1 MASLS
6 AKSGAHQNFYADYV
20 IQYSYASADPSRSSE
35 ELELLLRKLWEV
47 GLQSEVRPGEDSN
60 LLVFVRASR
69 KKSLQRAIYQSRIR
83 DWLHGVRSSEPE
95 DESSAEPQTESERL
109 RIINQMITL
118 PREDGGAGI
127 TPKHGHWKNV
137 TAVFPLHDQAKNK
150 EYLTDWSKKTF
161 LSEGDLDQIRDM
173 FGESVGF
180 YFAFLQSYFRFLLF
194 PAAFGFSCWLLF
206 GSFSTIYT
214 IVNCLW
220 GVVFIEYWKRQ
231 EEDLSCRWQT
241 KGVSV
246 VRPKR
251 KQFKP
256 EREVQDSIT
265 GEIRGVFPAT
275 TRLQRQLL
283 QIPFALV
290 STVALGAIIATCFA
304 IEIFISEIYNGPLKS
319 YLVFIPTILLS
330 ALIPTMS
337 GLLVSVAT
345 RLNDYENYETQTAY
359 DTALTQ
365 KIFVINFITSYLPIF
380 LTAFVYI
387 PFASLIVPYLD
398 VFHLTVRPFVSKE
411 DATTA
416 RATFSINPDRL
427 RKQVIYFTVTAQVVG
442 FAMETIVPFLKQ
454 KFARQYKEYK
464 KKQTGRIN
472 SGPESDDN
480 DAPKSLYDDHEDE
493 KKFLTRVRKEA
504 DLDDYNVTDDLRE
517 MCIQFG
523 YLALFSPVWPL
534 VPVSFLINNWVELR
548 SDFFKIIVECKRPSP
563 IRADTIG
570 PWLDTLGF
578 LSWVGSITS
587 AALVYMFNT
596 STDGPSGEPSAIK
609 GWALLLTIF
618 FSEHLYLIVRYV
630 VQAMMSKF
638 EPHNV
643 RRENSERYMVR
654 KRYLESTLGARSSD
668 DEEEIPAKDES
679 MELSDITRKTLED
692 DARAWSSHGK
702 DAEERFW
709 MRQKGWREA
718 SKVGTSII
726 KSLAADADKKK
737 HQ

>member
-1 MASLS
+1 MASPA
-6 AKSGAHQNFYADYV
+6 AKSGSHHSFHVDYV
-20 IQYSYASADPSRSSE
+20 IQYSYANRDPSKASQ

-47 GLQSEVRPGEDSN
+47 GLRTEVRPGEDSN
-60 LLVFVRASR
+60 LLIFVRAS
-69 KKSLQRAIYQSRIR
+69 KKKRLRRALYQSRIR

-109 RIINQMITL
+109 RIINHMITL
-118 PREDGGAGI
+118 PNDMGGAGI
-127 TPKHGHWKNV
+127 TPRHGHWKNV
-137 TAVFPLHDQAKNK
+137 LAIFPLHDEEKNK
-150 EYLTDWSKKTF
+150 EYLTDWSQKTF
-161 LSEGDLDQIRDM
+161 LSEGDLDHVRDK
-173 FGESVGF
+173 FGESIGF
-180 YFAFLQSYFRFLLF
+180 YFMFLQSYFRFLLF
-194 PAAFGFSCWLLF
+194 PAAFGFSCWLLL
-206 GSFSTIYT
+206 GSFSIIYT
-214 IVNCLW
+214 VVNCLW
-220 GVVFIEYWKRQ
+220 GVIFIEYWKRR

-246 VRPKR
+246 VRTTR
-251 KQFKP
+251 REFRP
-256 EREVQDSIT
+256 EREVQDQVT
-265 GEIRGVFPAT
+265 GETRGVFPAT

-283 QIPFALV
+283 QVPFALF
-290 STVALGAIIATCFA
+290 SAIALGAIIATCFA
-304 IEIFISEIYNGPLKS
+304 IEIFISEVYTGPLKT

-337 GLLVSVAT
+337 GVLVQVAT
-345 RLNDYENYETQTAY
+345 KLNDFENYETQAAY

-387 PFASLIVPYLD
+387 PFASLIVPHLD

-411 DATTA
+411 KATTT
-416 RATFSINPDRL
+416 RGHFTIDPDRL

-442 FAMETIVPFLKQ
+442 LGMETVVPYLKQ
-454 KFARQYKEYK
+454 RFARQYKEYK
-464 KKQTGRIN
+464 KKKTGRTDTGLERETKRPRKH
-472 SGPESDDN
+472 SYSD
-480 DAPKSLYDDHEDE
+480 HHDE
-493 KKFLTRVRKEA
+493 VEFLTRVRKEA
-504 DLDDYNVTDDLRE
+504 DRDDYDVTDDLRE

-548 SDFFKIIVECKRPSP
+548 SDFFKIIIDCKRPTP
-563 IRADTIG
+563 VRVDTIG

-596 STDGPSGEPSAIK
+596 STHGPRGEPSAIK

-618 FSEHLYLIVRYV
+618 FAEHLYLIVRFV
-630 VQAMMSKF
+630 VQTTMAKF

-643 RRENSERYMVR
+643 RREKTEQYMIR

-668 DEEEIPAKDES
+668 DEEDLTAEDES
-679 MELSDITRKTLED
+679 MELSDITRKSLEED
-692 DARAWSSHGK
+692 ERAWAKHNTNP
-702 DAEERFW
+702 EERFW

-718 SKVGTSII
+718 VTVGTSII
-726 KSLAADADKKK
+726 ESQAEESKKE
-737 HQ
+737 Q

>member
-1 MASLS
+1 MTSSPAP
-6 AKSGAHQNFYADYV
+6 SGSHHNFYADYV
-20 IQYSYASADPSRSSE
+20 IQYSYADADPSNASD

-47 GLQSEVRPGEDSN
+47 GLQAEVRPGEDSN

-69 KKSLQRAIYQSRIR
+69 NKSLQRAIYQSRIR

-109 RIINQMITL
+109 RIINHMITL
-118 PREDGGAGI
+118 PRDLGGAGI

-137 TAVFPLHDQAKNK
+137 IAVFPLHDEEKNK

-161 LSEGDLDQIRDM
+161 LSEEDLDQIRDK

-194 PAAFGFSCWLLF
+194 PAAFGFSSWLLL
-206 GSFSTIYT
+206 GSFSIIYT

-220 GVVFIEYWKRQ
+220 GIIFIEYWKRQ

-241 KGVSV
+241 KGVSI
-246 VRPKR
+246 VRIKR
-251 KQFKP
+251 REFKP
-256 EREVQDSIT
+256 EREVQDQIT
-265 GEIRGVFPAT
+265 GETRGVFPTT

-283 QIPFALV
+283 QVPFALV

-304 IEIFISEIYNGPLKS
+304 IEIFISEVYTGPLKS
-319 YLVFIPTILLS
+319 YLCFIPTILLS

-337 GLLVSVAT
+337 GVLVSVAT
-345 RLNDYENYETQTAY
+345 KLNDYENYETQTAY

-365 KIFVINFITSYLPIF
+365 KVFVINFITSYLPIF

-387 PFASLIVPYLD
+387 PFASLIVPHLD

-411 DATTA
+411 EATTHDN
-416 RATFSINPDRL
+416 FSIDPDRL

-442 FAMETIVPFLKQ
+442 FATETILPFVKQ
-454 KFARQYKEYK
+454 RFARQYKEYK
-464 KKQTGRIN
+464 KKKTGRTN
-472 SGPESDDN
+472 TGLEDDSHN
-480 DAPKSLYDDHEDE
+480 TPKSSYDDHEDE
-493 KKFLTRVRKEA
+493 VQFLTRVRKEA
-504 DLDDYNVTDDLRE
+504 DRDDYNVTDDLRE

-534 VPVSFLINNWVELR
+534 VPVSFLVNNWIELR
-548 SDFFKIIVECKRPSP
+548 SDFFKIIIECKRPSP

-596 STDGPSGEPSAIK
+596 STDGGPNGEPSAIK
-609 GWALLLTIF
+609 GWALLLAIF

-630 VQAMMSKF
+630 VHTTMSKF
-638 EPHNV
+638 MPHNV
-643 RRENSERYMVR
+643 RREKTEQYMIR

-668 DEEEIPAKDES
+668 EEEEVTEKDQS
-679 MELSDITRKTLED
+679 MEISDITRKTLED
-692 DARAWSSHGK
+692 DARAWTKH
-702 DAEERFW
+702 DTDPEERFW
-709 MRQKGWREA
+709 MRQKGWRESA
-718 SKVGTSII
+718 QVAHSII
-726 KSLAADADKKK
+726 KSQADEEGKKE
-737 HQ
+737 Q

>member
-1 MASLS
+1 MASPA
-6 AKSGAHQNFYADYV
+6 AKSGSHHSFHVDYV
-20 IQYSYASADPSRSSE
+20 IQYSYANRDPSKASQ

-47 GLQSEVRPGEDSN
+47 GLQTEVRPGEDSN
-60 LLVFVRASR
+60 LLVFVRAS
-69 KKSLQRAIYQSRIR
+69 KKKRLRRALYQSRIR

-109 RIINQMITL
+109 RIINHMITL
-118 PREDGGAGI
+118 PHDLGGAGI
-127 TPKHGHWKNV
+127 TPQHGHWKNV
-137 TAVFPLHDQAKNK
+137 LAIFPLHDEEKNK
-150 EYLTDWSKKTF
+150 EYLTDWSQKTF
-161 LSEGDLDQIRDM
+161 LSEGDLDHIRDK
-173 FGESVGF
+173 FGESIGF
-180 YFAFLQSYFRFLLF
+180 YFMFLQSYFRFLLF
-194 PAAFGFSCWLLF
+194 PAAFGFSCWLLL
-206 GSFSTIYT
+206 GSFSVIYT
-214 IVNCLW
+214 VVNCLW
-220 GVVFIEYWKRQ
+220 GVIFIEYWKRQ

-246 VRPKR
+246 VRTTR
-251 KQFKP
+251 REFRP
-256 EREVQDSIT
+256 EREVQDQVT
-265 GEIRGVFPAT
+265 GETHGVFPAT

-283 QIPFALV
+283 QVPFALF
-290 STVALGAIIATCFA
+290 SAVALGAIIATCFA
-304 IEIFISEIYNGPLKS
+304 IEIFISEVYTGPLKT

-337 GLLVSVAT
+337 GVLVQVAT
-345 RLNDYENYETQTAY
+345 KLNDFENYETQAAY

-387 PFASLIVPYLD
+387 PFASLIVPHLD

-411 DATTA
+411 KATTT
-416 RATFSINPDRL
+416 RGNFTIDPDRL

-442 FAMETIVPFLKQ
+442 LGMETVVPYLKQ
-454 KFARQYKEYK
+454 RFARQYKEYK
-464 KKQTGRIN
+464 KKKNGRTDTGLERETKRPRQH
-472 SGPESDDN
+472 SYSD
-480 DAPKSLYDDHEDE
+480 HRDE
-493 KKFLTRVRKEA
+493 VEFLTRVRKEA
-504 DLDDYNVTDDLRE
+504 DRDDYDVTDDLRE

-548 SDFFKIIVECKRPSP
+548 SDFFKIIIDCRRPTP
-563 IRADTIG
+563 VRVDTIG

-596 STDGPSGEPSAIK
+596 STHGPKGEPSAIK

-618 FSEHLYLIVRYV
+618 FAEHLYLIVRFV
-630 VQAMMSKF
+630 VQTTMAKF
-638 EPHNV
+638 VPHNV
-643 RRENSERYMVR
+643 RREKTEQYMIR

-668 DEEEIPAKDES
+668 DEEDLTAKDES
-679 MELSDITRKTLED
+679 MELSDITRKSLEE
-692 DARAWSSHGK
+692 DARAWAKHNTNP
-702 DAEERFW
+702 EERFW

-718 SKVGTSII
+718 VTVGTSII
-726 KSLAADADKKK
+726 ESQAEESKKE
-737 HQ
+737 Q

>member
-1 MASLS
+1 MASPA
-6 AKSGAHQNFYADYV
+6 AKSGSHHSFHVDYV
-20 IQYSYASADPSRSSE
+20 IQYSYANRDPSKASQ

-47 GLQSEVRPGEDSN
+47 GLRTEVRPGEDSN
-60 LLVFVRASR
+60 LLIFVRAS
-69 KKSLQRAIYQSRIR
+69 KKKRLRRALYQSRIR

-109 RIINQMITL
+109 RIINHMITL
-118 PREDGGAGI
+118 PNDMGGAGI
-127 TPKHGHWKNV
+127 TPRHGHWKNV
-137 TAVFPLHDQAKNK
+137 LAIFPLHDEEKNK
-150 EYLTDWSKKTF
+150 EYLTDWSQKTF
-161 LSEGDLDQIRDM
+161 LSEGDLDHVRDK
-173 FGESVGF
+173 FGESIGF
-180 YFAFLQSYFRFLLF
+180 YFMFLQSYFRFLLF
-194 PAAFGFSCWLLF
+194 PAAFGFSCWLLL
-206 GSFSTIYT
+206 GSFSIIYT
-214 IVNCLW
+214 VVNCLW
-220 GVVFIEYWKRQ
+220 GVIFIEYWKRR

-246 VRPKR
+246 VRTTR
-251 KQFKP
+251 REFRP
-256 EREVQDSIT
+256 EREVQDQVT
-265 GEIRGVFPAT
+265 GETRGVFPAT

-283 QIPFALV
+283 QVPFALF
-290 STVALGAIIATCFA
+290 SAIALGAIIATCFA
-304 IEIFISEIYNGPLKS
+304 IEIFISEVYTGPLKT

-337 GLLVSVAT
+337 GVLVQVAT
-345 RLNDYENYETQTAY
+345 KLNDFENYETQAAY

-387 PFASLIVPYLD
+387 PFASLIVPHLD

-411 DATTA
+411 KATTT
-416 RATFSINPDRL
+416 RGHFTIDPDRL

-442 FAMETIVPFLKQ
+442 LGMETVVPYLKQ
-454 KFARQYKEYK
+454 RFARQYKEYK
-464 KKQTGRIN
+464 KKKTGRTDT
-472 SGPESDDN
+472 GLESETKR
-480 DAPKSLYDDHEDE
+480 PRKHSYSDHHDE
-493 KKFLTRVRKEA
+493 VEFLTRVRKEA
-504 DLDDYNVTDDLRE
+504 DRDDYDVTDDLRE

-548 SDFFKIIVECKRPSP
+548 SDFFKIIIDCKRPTP
-563 IRADTIG
+563 VRVDTIG

-596 STDGPSGEPSAIK
+596 STHGPRGEPSAIK

-618 FSEHLYLIVRYV
+618 FAEHLYLIVRFV
-630 VQAMMSKF
+630 VQTTMAKF

-643 RRENSERYMVR
+643 RREKTEQYMIR

-668 DEEEIPAKDES
+668 DEEDLTAEDES
-679 MELSDITRKTLED
+679 MELSDITRKSLEED
-692 DARAWSSHGK
+692 ERAWAKHNTNP
-702 DAEERFW
+702 EERFW

-718 SKVGTSII
+718 VTVGTSII
-726 KSLAADADKKK
+726 ESQAEESKKE
-737 HQ
+737 Q

>member
-1 MASLS
+1 MASPA
-6 AKSGAHQNFYADYV
+6 AKSGSHHSFHVDYV
-20 IQYSYASADPSRSSE
+20 IQYSYANRDPSKASQ

-47 GLQSEVRPGEDSN
+47 GLQTEVRPGEDSN
-60 LLVFVRASR
+60 LLIFVRAS
-69 KKSLQRAIYQSRIR
+69 KKKRLRRALYQSRIR

-109 RIINQMITL
+109 RIINHMITL
-118 PREDGGAGI
+118 PNDMGGAGI
-127 TPKHGHWKNV
+127 TPRHGHWKNV
-137 TAVFPLHDQAKNK
+137 LAIFPLHDEEKNK
-150 EYLTDWSKKTF
+150 EYLTDWSQKTF
-161 LSEGDLDQIRDM
+161 LSEGDLDHVRDK
-173 FGESVGF
+173 FGESIGF
-180 YFAFLQSYFRFLLF
+180 YFMFLQSYFRFLLF
-194 PAAFGFSCWLLF
+194 PAAFGFSCWLLL
-206 GSFSTIYT
+206 GSFSIIYT
-214 IVNCLW
+214 VVNCLW
-220 GVVFIEYWKRQ
+220 GVIFIEYWKRR

-246 VRPKR
+246 VRTTR
-251 KQFKP
+251 REFRP
-256 EREVQDSIT
+256 EREVQDQVT
-265 GEIRGVFPAT
+265 GETRGVFPAT

-283 QIPFALV
+283 QVPFALF
-290 STVALGAIIATCFA
+290 SAIALGAIIATCFA
-304 IEIFISEIYNGPLKS
+304 IEIFISEVYTGPLKT

-337 GLLVSVAT
+337 GVLVQVAT
-345 RLNDYENYETQTAY
+345 KLNDFENYETQAAY

-387 PFASLIVPYLD
+387 PFASLIVPHLD

-411 DATTA
+411 KATTT
-416 RATFSINPDRL
+416 RGHFTIDPDRL

-442 FAMETIVPFLKQ
+442 LGMETVVPYLKQ
-454 KFARQYKEYK
+454 RFARQYKEYK
-464 KKQTGRIN
+464 KKKTGRTDTGLERETKRPRKH
-472 SGPESDDN
+472 SYSD
-480 DAPKSLYDDHEDE
+480 HHDE
-493 KKFLTRVRKEA
+493 VEFLTRVRKEA
-504 DLDDYNVTDDLRE
+504 DRDDYDVTDDLRE

-548 SDFFKIIVECKRPSP
+548 SDFFKIIIDCKRPTP
-563 IRADTIG
+563 VRVDTIG

-596 STDGPSGEPSAIK
+596 STHGPRGEPSAIK

-618 FSEHLYLIVRYV
+618 FAEHLYLIVRFV
-630 VQAMMSKF
+630 VQTTMAKF

-643 RRENSERYMVR
+643 RREKTEQYMIR

-668 DEEEIPAKDES
+668 DEEDLTAEDES
-679 MELSDITRKTLED
+679 MELSDITRKSLEED
-692 DARAWSSHGK
+692 ERAWAKHNTNP
-702 DAEERFW
+702 EERFW

-718 SKVGTSII
+718 VTVGTSII
-726 KSLAADADKKK
+726 ESQAEESKKE
-737 HQ
+737 Q

>member
-1 MASLS
+1 MASPA
-6 AKSGAHQNFYADYV
+6 AKSGSHHSFHVDYV
-20 IQYSYASADPSRSSE
+20 IQYSYANRDPSKASQ

-47 GLQSEVRPGEDSN
+47 GLQTEVRPGEDSN
-60 LLVFVRASR
+60 LLVFVRAS
-69 KKSLQRAIYQSRIR
+69 KKKRLRRALYQSRIR

-109 RIINQMITL
+109 RIINHMITL
-118 PREDGGAGI
+118 PHDLGGAGI
-127 TPKHGHWKNV
+127 TPQHGHWKNV
-137 TAVFPLHDQAKNK
+137 LAIFPLHDEEKNK
-150 EYLTDWSKKTF
+150 EYLTDWSQKTF
-161 LSEGDLDQIRDM
+161 LSEGDLDHIRDK
-173 FGESVGF
+173 FGESIGF
-180 YFAFLQSYFRFLLF
+180 YFMFLQSYFRFLLF
-194 PAAFGFSCWLLF
+194 PAAFGFSCWLLL
-206 GSFSTIYT
+206 GSFSVIYT
-214 IVNCLW
+214 VVNCLW
-220 GVVFIEYWKRQ
+220 GVIFIEYWKRQ

-246 VRPKR
+246 VRTTR
-251 KQFKP
+251 REFKP
-256 EREVQDSIT
+256 EREVQDQVT
-265 GEIRGVFPAT
+265 GETHGVFPAT

-283 QIPFALV
+283 QVPFALF
-290 STVALGAIIATCFA
+290 SAVALGAIIATCFA
-304 IEIFISEIYNGPLKS
+304 IEIFISEVYTGPLKT

-337 GLLVSVAT
+337 GVLVQVAT
-345 RLNDYENYETQTAY
+345 KLNDFENYETQAAY

-387 PFASLIVPYLD
+387 PFASLIVPHLD

-411 DATTA
+411 KATTT
-416 RATFSINPDRL
+416 RGHFTIDPDRL

-442 FAMETIVPFLKQ
+442 LGMETVVPYLKQ
-454 KFARQYKEYK
+454 RFARQYKEYK
-464 KKQTGRIN
+464 KKKNGRTDTGLERETKRPRQH
-472 SGPESDDN
+472 SYSD
-480 DAPKSLYDDHEDE
+480 HRDE
-493 KKFLTRVRKEA
+493 VEFLTRVRKEA
-504 DLDDYNVTDDLRE
+504 DRDDYDVTDDLRE

-548 SDFFKIIVECKRPSP
+548 SDFFKIIIDCRRPTP
-563 IRADTIG
+563 VRVDTIG

-596 STDGPSGEPSAIK
+596 STHGPKGEPSAIK

-618 FSEHLYLIVRYV
+618 FAEHLYLIVRFV
-630 VQAMMSKF
+630 VQATMAKF
-638 EPHNV
+638 VPHNV
-643 RRENSERYMVR
+643 RREKTEQYMIR

-668 DEEEIPAKDES
+668 DEEDLTAKDES
-679 MELSDITRKTLED
+679 MELSDITRKSLEE
-692 DARAWSSHGK
+692 DARAWAKHNT
-702 DAEERFW
+702 DPEERFW

-718 SKVGTSII
+718 VTVGTSII
-726 KSLAADADKKK
+726 ESQAEESKKE
-737 HQ
+737 Q

>member
-1 MASLS
+1 MASS
-6 AKSGAHQNFYADYV
+6 PAKAGAHQNFYADYV
-20 IQYSYASADPSRSSE
+20 IQFSYAGADPLGSSD
-35 ELELLLRKLWEV
+35 ELELLLRKLWEI
-47 GLQSEVRPGEDSN
+47 GLQAEVRPGEDSN

-69 KKSLQRAIYQSRIR
+69 KRSLKRAVYQSRIR

-109 RIINQMITL
+109 RIINDMITL
-118 PREDGGAGI
+118 PHDVGGAGI
-127 TPKHGHWKNV
+127 TPKHGQWKNV
-137 TAVFPLHDQAKNK
+137 VAVFPLHDEVKNK
-150 EYLTDWSKKTF
+150 EYLADWSKKTF
-161 LSEGDLDQIRDM
+161 LSEEDLDQIRDK

-206 GSFSTIYT
+206 GSFSTIYAV
-214 IVNCLW
+214 VNCLW
-220 GVVFIEYWKRQ
+220 GVIFIEYWKRQ

-241 KGVSV
+241 KGVSA
-246 VRPKR
+246 VRHKR
-251 KQFKP
+251 REFKP
-256 EREVQDSIT
+256 EREVQDQIT
-265 GEIRGVFPAT
+265 GETRGVFPAT

-283 QIPFALV
+283 QVPFALF
-290 STVALGAIIATCFA
+290 SAVALGAIIATCFA
-304 IEIFISEIYNGPLKS
+304 IEIFISEIYTGPLKT

-337 GLLVSVAT
+337 GVLVSVAT

-359 DTALTQ
+359 DAALTQ

-411 DATTA
+411 DATTIP
-416 RATFSINPDRL
+416 TFTINPDRL
-427 RKQVIYFTVTAQVVG
+427 RKQVIYFTVTAQAVG

-454 KFARQYKEYK
+454 RFAREYKEYK
-464 KKQTGRIN
+464 KKQTGRTNTGLEGETHDVPKN
-472 SGPESDDN
+472 SYE
-480 DAPKSLYDDHEDE
+480 DHEDE
-493 KKFLTRVRKEA
+493 KQFLARVRKEA
-504 DLDDYNVTDDLRE
+504 DRDEYNVTDDLRE

-548 SDFFKIIVECKRPSP
+548 SDFFKIVVDCKRPSP

-596 STDGPSGEPSAIK
+596 SADGPSGEPSAIK

-618 FSEHLYLIVRYV
+618 FAEHLYLIVRYV
-630 VQAMMSKF
+630 VQAAMAKF
-638 EPHNV
+638 EPHSV
-643 RRENSERYMVR
+643 RHEKTERYMIR

-668 DEEEIPAKDES
+668 DEEEVTPKDES
-679 MELSDITRKTLED
+679 IELSDITRKTLEE
-692 DARAWSSHGK
+692 DARDWSRHGTNP
-702 DAEERFW
+702 EERFW
-709 MRQKGWREA
+709 MRQKGWRESA
-718 SKVGTSII
+718 KVGSSII
-726 KSLAADADKKK
+726 KSQAAGTETKK
-737 HQ
+737 QQ

>member
-1 MASLS
+1 
-6 AKSGAHQNFYADYV
+6 
-20 IQYSYASADPSRSSE
+20 
-35 ELELLLRKLWEV
+35 
-47 GLQSEVRPGEDSN
+47 
-60 LLVFVRASR
+60 
-69 KKSLQRAIYQSRIR
+69 
-83 DWLHGVRSSEPE
+83 
-95 DESSAEPQTESERL
+95 
-109 RIINQMITL
+109 
-118 PREDGGAGI
+118 
-127 TPKHGHWKNV
+127 
-137 TAVFPLHDQAKNK
+137 
-150 EYLTDWSKKTF
+150 
-161 LSEGDLDQIRDM
+161 
-173 FGESVGF
+173 
-180 YFAFLQSYFRFLLF
+180 
-194 PAAFGFSCWLLF
+194 
-206 GSFSTIYT
+206 
-214 IVNCLW
+214 
-220 GVVFIEYWKRQ
+220 
-231 EEDLSCRWQT
+231 
-241 KGVSV
+241 
-246 VRPKR
+246 
-251 KQFKP
+251 
-256 EREVQDSIT
+256 
-265 GEIRGVFPAT
+265 
-275 TRLQRQLL
+275 
-283 QIPFALV
+283 
-290 STVALGAIIATCFA
+290 
-304 IEIFISEIYNGPLKS
+304 
-319 YLVFIPTILLS
+319 
-330 ALIPTMS
+330 MS
-337 GLLVSVAT
+337 GVLVSVAT

-416 RATFSINPDRL
+416 RATFTINPDRL
-427 RKQVIYFTVTAQVVG
+427 RKQVIYFTITAQLVG
-442 FAMETIVPFLKQ
+442 FAMETIVPFAKQ

-464 KKQTGRIN
+464 KKRNGRVN
-472 SGPESDDN
+472 SGLESDDN
-480 DAPKSLYDDHEDE
+480 DAPKSSYDDHDDE
-493 KKFLTRVRKEA
+493 KEFLTRVRKEA

-596 STDGPSGEPSAIK
+596 STNGPRGEPSAIK

-618 FSEHLYLIVRYV
+618 FAEHLYLIIRYV
-630 VQAMMSKF
+630 VQAMMVKF

-643 RRENSERYMVR
+643 RREKSERYMIR

-679 MELSDITRKTLED
+679 MEVSDITRKTLED
-692 DARAWSSHGK
+692 DARAWSSHGT

-709 MRQKGWREA
+709 MRQKGWRESA
-718 SKVGTSII
+718 KVGSSII
-726 KSLAADADKKK
+726 KSQAADADKKK
-737 HQ
+737 QQ